1 MCELNN
7 YSLSVYDFDSYYTVM
22 SVIQSFMLL
31 FILHY
36 VFDMFELFVYY
47 FWHYKFDVF
56 MITWLCLIYF
66 NMYLYVNGIILS
78 M

>member
-1 MCELNN
+1 
-7 YSLSVYDFDSYYTVM
+7 M
-22 SVIQSFMLL
+22 SVIQSYMLL

-36 VFDMFELFVYY
+36 VFDMFELLVYY
-47 FWHYKFDVF
+47 FLHYKFDVF

-66 NMYLYVNGIILS
+66 NMYLYVNGITLS